1 MILREML
8 RDERAEGKAE
18 GKAEDILVLLQEIG
32 TVSEQLQ
39 ERIVNEKDL
48 STLLKWLKL
57 AAKSESI
64 QQFEENM

>member
-18 GKAEDILVLLQEIG
+18 SVLELLGEIG
-32 TVSEQLQ
+32 SVSEQLQ
-39 ERIVNEKDL
+39 EKIINEKDL
-48 STLLKWLKL
+48 SVLLKWLKL